1 MDSVGLKHVACR
13 SWINSCCVR
22 ASMMLLIECWGVLQ
36 ELVTA
41 WLCWMGMRH
50 SPIGSRYPCRTG
62 VLLHL
67 MITSV
72 AENSAVQPLS
82 HNCPM
87 DSSAFGL
94 SSGNKWAVRAADG
107 NIGRSNSPS
116 CVDLMWLEFAK

>member
-1 MDSVGLKHVACR
+1 MMVNVG
-13 SWINSCCVR
+13 
-22 ASMMLLIECWGVLQ
+22 GVLQ
-36 ELVTA
+36 ELVTVSVGCWGLYV

-50 SPIGSRYPCRTG
+50 SPIGLRYPCRTG

-72 AENSAVQPLS
+72 AENSVVQPLS

-94 SSGNKWAVRAADG
+94 SAGNKWAIPVAGG

-116 CVDLMWLEFAK
+116 CVDLMWL